1 MGVND
6 DIRTH
11 DRGLGQAIAVRLT
24 TPTDAPQYSG
34 RVHVIGAGPVGLLL
48 TALLQPT
55 EAFSVR
61 LYEKRRDYT
70 RTRMVQL
77 APYLVA
83 DSIESYR
90 VDHIDGENVDAV
102 FEPPELERGI
112 AFRRSIPSD
121 LSALLH
127 QWAMGFCP
135 LNAIERSLS
144 DLIDARKSSNV
155 ERVAAVVEAKD
166 AIAMLEPGDILIDS
180 AGSKSLLRDF
190 LVPAIGAGEAAVNT
204 VNIRLEY
211 AIVVTFL
218 YNQAYDCNESCKY
231 YKNAENPQY
240 KFIPAVGRV
249 YYDGAITHVTG
260 IVNITAED
268 YAAMPTQFSGEW
280 LRANF
285 PHVAQS
291 MDRFID
297 KIKQE
302 THGEIVGDLE
312 IVRIPLNLYRA
323 RNATSRQ
330 WLANGSDHPFSR
342 SAVFLVGDSAIGSPY
357 FQSISLGFEC
367 AMFLADLVARRDMPL
382 RETFDAYELYTYK
395 QWLRVYMRS
404 KMIKHNKDLFER
416 VDDPV
421 ALLEKLHIY

>member
-1 MGVND
+1 MMA
-6 DIRTH
+6 T
-11 DRGLGQAIAVRLT
+11 QLT
-24 TPTDAPQYSG
+24 TGPDASQFPARA
-34 RVHVIGAGPVGLLL
+34 RVHVIGAGPVGLLM
-48 TALLQPT
+48 TALLQSND
-55 EAFSVR
+55 AFSVR
-61 LYEKRRDYT
+61 LYEKRREYT

-77 APYLVA
+77 ASYLVA
-83 DSIESYR
+83 DSRDSYR

-102 FEPPELERGI
+102 FEPPEIDESI
-112 AFRRSIPSD
+112 AFRRSIPPD

-127 QWAMGFCP
+127 QWATGFAP
-135 LNAIERSLS
+135 LNTIERSLS
-144 DLIDARKSSNV
+144 DLIDARGSSNV
-155 ERVAAVVEAKD
+155 ERVAAVVEAKE
-166 AIAMLEPGDILIDS
+166 AIDMLEPGDILIDS
-180 AGSKSLLRDF
+180 AGSRSLLRDQ
-190 LVPAIGAGEAAVNT
+190 LIPASGAAETAANT

-218 YNQAYDCNESCKY
+218 YSQAYDCNESCKY
-231 YKNAENPQY
+231 YKNAENAEY

-249 YYDGAITHVTG
+249 YYDGAISHVTG

-268 YAAMPTQFSGEW
+268 YAAMPSQFDGQW
-280 LRANF
+280 LRAHF

-302 THGEIVGDLE
+302 THGEIIGDLE

-323 RNATSRQ
+323 RNVTSRH
-330 WLANGSDHPFSR
+330 WLTSGRASDHPFSR

-367 AMFLADLVARRDMPL
+367 AMFLAGLLARRDMPL
-382 RETFDAYELYTYK
+382 REMFDAYELYTYK

-421 ALLEKLHIY
+421 ALLQKLHIY